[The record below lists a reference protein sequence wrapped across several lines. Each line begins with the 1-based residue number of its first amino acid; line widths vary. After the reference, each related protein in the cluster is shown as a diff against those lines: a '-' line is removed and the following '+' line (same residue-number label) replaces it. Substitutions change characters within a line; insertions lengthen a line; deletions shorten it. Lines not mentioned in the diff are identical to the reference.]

1 MFYPFK
7 QTSRHIPD
15 EKRNIWKFPSVLE
28 NENKIEN
35 NYEKSSPPSSDY
47 AENTP
52 TNEFKKKL
60 CSFGFAEEAILEL
73 ISISFP
79 ERNFKTVPP
88 KYDFD
93 LVSTNSLL
101 SVRKQICLP
110 CFSTTEQIT
119 DCTTERC

>member
-1 MFYPFK
+1 MK
-7 QTSRHIPD
+7 NHLRLLQITLRILRQTS
-15 EKRNIWKFPSVLE
+15 L
-28 NENKIEN
+28 
-35 NYEKSSPPSSDY
+35 
-47 AENTP
+47 
-52 TNEFKKKL
+52 KKKL
-60 CSFGFAEEAILEL
+60 CSFGFAEEAMLEL